1 MLWQKKTRQKE
12 EGLFTSDGV
21 RIIRTGGERTKM
33 AQRGRLI
40 TKIEDMEAG

>member
-1 MLWQKKTRQKE
+1 MKKTRQKEEE

-33 AQRGRLI
+33 AQRRRLI
-40 TKIEDMEAG
+40 IKIEDMEAG